1 MYTCFFLIS
10 CNSKMTKKNYQ
21 IVGTVNRK
29 IEKRGKIDTSN
40 TQIHDR
46 SLSCLRIDTYAYIV
60 THRLLLW
67 DQIGDI
73 KTPRMLEDST
83 ILI

>member
-1 MYTCFFLIS
+1 MFI
-10 CNSKMTKKNYQ
+10 
-21 IVGTVNRK
+21 
-29 IEKRGKIDTSN
+29 KIDTSN

-67 DQIGDI
+67 AQIGDI
-73 KTPRMLEDST
+73 KTPRMLGYISELLLVFLY
-83 ILI
+83 ILIITSLDNLL

>member
-1 MYTCFFLIS
+1 M
-10 CNSKMTKKNYQ
+10 
-21 IVGTVNRK
+21 
-29 IEKRGKIDTSN
+29 TSN

-46 SLSCLRIDTYAYIV
+46 SLSWLRIDTYAYIV

-67 DQIGDI
+67 AQIGDI